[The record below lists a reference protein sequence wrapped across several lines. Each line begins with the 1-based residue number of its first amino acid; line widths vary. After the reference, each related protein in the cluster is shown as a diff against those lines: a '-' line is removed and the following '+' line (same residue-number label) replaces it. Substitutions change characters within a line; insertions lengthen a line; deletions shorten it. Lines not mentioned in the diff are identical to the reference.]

1 MPHVENHSDDIPR
14 FEPWLGVMMTSVVPV
29 AASMYLPRVLVP
41 LLALSAALFAAG
53 LIMLRLQTSRRQ
65 KTMA

>member
-53 LIMLRLQTSRRQ
+53 LIMLRVQTSRRQ
-65 KTMA
+65 KTMG